1 MRFTVLSCMNNL
13 ERLWIGTSD
22 GEVFEI
28 GYTIL
33 MKLAEEKLL
42 DRGRIVPFKVKGRT
56 GLISRLYPPRRRI
69 VMQIVQHRFDGG
81 FVVCGFNPRRENWY
95 IWCQVPKGRST
106 RA

>member
-42 DRGRIVPFKVKGRT
+42 DRG
-56 GLISRLYPPRRRI
+56 
-69 VMQIVQHRFDGG
+69 
-81 FVVCGFNPRRENWY
+81 E
-95 IWCQVPKGRST
+95 
-106 RA
+106 